1 MAGRFDSIIDFHMHV
16 AHRTDWHVEGLELLR
31 TFTENRAEEQ
41 WDEHGNLDIG
51 ALLKL
56 MDDQGIEQAVI
67 IPSGWRQVAL
77 ETLEIAALAPE
88 RLHPFVTIDPRGIRD
103 ADAILDR
110 ACTEGAKGLKIHPVN
125 THIYPS
131 DRLLYPL
138 YDVAQSRS
146 IPVMFHIGSSV
157 FPGAKHRFADPM
169 SVDEIA
175 SDFPDM
181 NIICAH
187 AGRGFWE
194 EQVFFMARIRQNVFI
209 ELSGMPAPRIARVFP
224 DLDRVRDRVL
234 YGSDWPTSP
243 SLGDVA
249 ARFRELP
256 LPPEA
261 FRAIMYDNA
270 RRLLGLT
277 A

>member
-1 MAGRFDSIIDFHMHV
+1 MTSDGIIDFHMHL
-16 AHRTDWHVEGLELLR
+16 AHRSDWHDEGLELLK
-31 TFTENRAEEQ
+31 TFPGNRAHEQ
-41 WDEHGNLDIG
+41 WDENGRLDID

-56 MDDQGIEQAVI
+56 MDDQGIEQGVV
-67 IPSGWRQVAL
+67 IPSGWRKVAL
-77 ETLEIAALAPE
+77 ETLDVAALAPD
-88 RLHPFVTIDPRGIRD
+88 RLHPFVTIDPRGISD
-103 ADAILDR
+103 AAGILDR
-110 ACTEGAKGLKIHPVN
+110 ACAEGAKGLKIHPVN

-131 DRLLYPL
+131 DRVLYPL
-138 YDVAQSRS
+138 YEVARNRG

-175 SDFPDM
+175 SDFTDL

-194 EQVFFMARIRQNVFI
+194 EEVFFMARIRQNVFL
-209 ELSGMPAPRIARVFP
+209 ELSGMPVPRIIRSFP
-224 DLDRVRDRVL
+224 ELDRIRDRVL

-243 SLGDVA
+243 ALGHVA
-249 ARFRELP
+249 TRFRELP
-256 LPPEA
+256 LSPEA

-270 RRLLGLT
+270 LRLLGLT
-277 A
+277 S